1 MHRSGKTWDRF
12 SHLQDG
18 NTDDC
23 YIIKIGGE
31 CNGSNMYELIYK
43 EFFWSVR

>member
-1 MHRSGKTWDRF
+1 MIHSGKSWDRF
-12 SHLQDG
+12 YYLQDG

-23 YIIKIGGE
+23 DIIKIGGG
-31 CNGSNMYELIYK
+31 CNGSNMYELIYE